1 MSGRRPCPELPFERS
16 RLIPHVDDLPVWSL
30 WYIRVRVRPSHRRQ
44 GMAPQLVNGAVGCA
58 RSKGAPAMEGYCVD
72 NRGNAVNLTRAFVG
86 HAGDLRAGGVHQGD

>member
-30 WYIRVRVRPSHRRQ
+30 WYARVRPGHRGQ

-58 RSKGAPAMEGYCVD
+58 RSKGAPAVEGYSVD
-72 NRGNAVNLTRAFVG
+72 NGVNRVNLTRAFVG
-86 HAGDLRAGGVHQGD
+86 HAGDLRAGGVHQGG